1 MTINVL
7 DTGSALNLIKARRG
21 TGMIMSALNLFM
33 LGFLRDDPG
42 FTNEAVFWCDGL
54 MAKRYIRAKGV
65 DIDRI
70 HGVELLRKLLPTYAG
85 DSIHVLGSL
94 DPQAEALLRAHRMNV
109 VGHDQLSTFDIDK
122 FRAQDI
128 RLESDLVFILLPS
141 PKQEMLARRLAADP
155 RYGKCHFYCFG
166 GALEMLANPGLYCP
180 PTLQRLG
187 LEFLFRLKT
196 DTRRRTKRLVHS
208 ALSAA
213 GNFGFLRSEEVRLI
227 REGSCAE
234 GCTF

>member
-7 DTGSALNLIKARRG
+7 DTSSASDLIRARRG

-33 LGFLRDDPG
+33 LGFLRDEPS
-42 FTNEAVFWCDGL
+42 FTNEAVYWCDGL
-54 MAKRYIRAKGV
+54 MAKRYIRAKGIH
-65 DIDRI
+65 IDRI

-85 DSIHVLGSL
+85 ENIHVLGSI
-94 DPQAEALLRAHRMNV
+94 DPQAEALLRVHRINV
-109 VGHDQLSTFDIDK
+109 VGNDQLSAFDIDK
-122 FRAQDI
+122 FRAEDT

-180 PTLQRLG
+180 PILQRLG

-213 GNFGFLRSEEVRLI
+213 GNFGFLRREEVRLI
-227 REGSCAE
+227 RDGSCADRF
-234 GCTF
+234 TF